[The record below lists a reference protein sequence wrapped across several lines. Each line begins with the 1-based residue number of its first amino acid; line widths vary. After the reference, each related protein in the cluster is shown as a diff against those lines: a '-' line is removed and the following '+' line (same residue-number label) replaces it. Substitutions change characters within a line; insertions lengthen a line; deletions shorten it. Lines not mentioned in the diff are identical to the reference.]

1 MLYDRPY
8 MQASWSGARRSWT
21 VTLIIILAM
30 VYVFQACLEAYT
42 RLPIQRWFGLSCDGL
57 AQGWVWQLF
66 TFQFLHATPMPFHL
80 IFNCM
85 GLYFLGRAM
94 EERMGSRAFLK
105 LYFMCGFGGGL
116 LQVLATWVLSHLTAT
131 GMMPGGVVGASA
143 GVMGLLAAYAR
154 LFPMQEVTIWIIVFP
169 VTLRAHYLMW
179 FSLVISAYGTLI
191 PFGGVAHGAHLGGLL
206 AGMGFV
212 HWRLYETSH
221 RSGWQL
227 QFDWRRFLPRR
238 KHATPVI
245 VMKNPKASAATPRR
259 RPGPMVSEDFIT
271 REVDP
276 ILDKISAHGI
286 HSLTPEERRTLEKA
300 RERMGSR

>member
-66 TFQFLHATPMPFHL
+66 TFQFLHATPLPFHL
-80 IFNCM
+80 IFNCI
-85 GLYFLGRAM
+85 GLFFLGRLLEDRLGA
-94 EERMGSRAFLK
+94 RAFLK
-105 LYFMCGFGGGL
+105 LYFMSGFGGGL
-116 LQVLATWVLSHLTAT
+116 LQVLATWGLGQPPAL
-131 GMMPGGVVGASA
+131 GVVGASA

-154 LFPMQEVTIWIIVFP
+154 LFPMQELTVWIIVFP

-179 FSLVISAYGTLI
+179 FSLLISAYGTLI
-191 PFGGVAHGAHLGGLL
+191 PFSGLAHGAHLGGLL
-206 AGMGFV
+206 SGMAFV
-212 HWRLYETSH
+212 HWRLYETHH
-221 RSGWQL
+221 RSSWRVF
-227 QFDWRRFLPRR
+227 FDWRRHLPHR
-238 KHATPVI
+238 KRATPVV
-245 VMKNPKASAATPRR
+245 VMSHPKPSSAPPRR
-259 RPGPMVSEDFIT
+259 GAGPMVSEDFIT

-276 ILDKISAHGI
+276 ILDKISAQGI
-286 HSLTPEERRTLEKA
+286 HSLTPEERRTLERA
-300 RERMGSR
+300 RERMGTR